1 MGIRTAPPNLIR
13 NGEEKLSSIDLG
25 DCYWVDHTW
34 LFGTTWHGFQDI
46 NNILNAGE
54 AGSNDLVDSKMA
66 FRHWLWMTMAVFVRV
81 LHWSTRDAKL
91 KIIPIP
97 EAPLE
102 QGVTTNCGMLSVQQ
116 MKTETGSVVCG
127 TKTLVKKDEKWH
139 STPSVPCFPVFFFC
153 IVSSHSQFQKGAES
167 LPQRRDWQGH
177 CRHTATEPRAA
188 LFHGLFGM
196 MVLLGFGRWTCW
208 NSSSLS
214 RATSSWQQH
223 SSWQAAEKLML
234 HPQCGSELLNLT
246 SSQTTEVLPSWPTS
260 WFQSVLFRG
269 LVSCKIDSIVWYI
282 YIYSWYFIFDDQLFL
297 RMLGFLGVELLF
309 QSPIVG
315 DPCVGSRKSPWLMA
329 CCDPPPSWWGL
340 RGSGRTWMNSN
351 GENSNS
357 PRHITRTSPCAS
369 TDPWA
374 VSTTWDVFFRP
385 LFFFPFC

>member
-139 STPSVPCFPVFFFC
+139 STPSVPCFPVFFFASFPA
-153 IVSSHSQFQKGAES
+153 IPSFKKVPNLFPNDEIDRVIADT
-167 LPQRRDWQGH
+167 R
-177 CRHTATEPRAA
+177 PRSP
-188 LFHGLFGM
+188 G
-196 MVLLGFGRWTCW
+196 
-208 NSSSLS
+208 
-214 RATSSWQQH
+214 
-223 SSWQAAEKLML
+223 
-234 HPQCGSELLNLT
+234 
-246 SSQTTEVLPSWPTS
+246 
-260 WFQSVLFRG
+260 
-269 LVSCKIDSIVWYI
+269 
-282 YIYSWYFIFDDQLFL
+282 QLFFTDCSGWWFCSDLVDEHAEIRAVYPERLPLGNSIRLDKRL
-297 RMLGFLGVELLF
+297 RSWCSIHSVAQNFWTSHLHKLQKYCHLGLHHDFKV
-309 QSPIVG
+309 
-315 DPCVGSRKSPWLMA
+315 
-329 CCDPPPSWWGL
+329 CCLEDLWVAKL
-340 RGSGRTWMNSN
+340 
-351 GENSNS
+351 
-357 PRHITRTSPCAS
+357 IQ
-369 TDPWA
+369 
-374 VSTTWDVFFRP
+374 
-385 LFFFPFC
+385 